1 MNTSEGRHERT
12 GLNCEKILT
21 GGNHAESATVA
32 RPAHIVIIEDEPV
45 TRTTLAEYLT
55 SHGYTVTAFDSAERA
70 ETMLDSDRADL
81 LLVDITLDGKDG
93 LQITREQR
101 ARSDIGIILT
111 TSLSDDVDR
120 IVGLELGADD
130 YVCKPFNRRELL
142 ARIKNLLRRTEVQR
156 RLSRQTLRFHGFT
169 FAFATRQLTGPDGQP
184 IRLTRAEYEVLA
196 ELLRHPGAVLSRE
209 RLMTVI
215 THRQEHPDART
226 VDVIIRRLRTKL
238 EEDPGAPRLIT
249 TAHGEGYVFTATLD

>member
-1 MNTSEGRHERT
+1 VPR
-12 GLNCEKILT
+12 
-21 GGNHAESATVA
+21 A
-32 RPAHIVIIEDEPV
+32 AHIVIIEDEPV
-45 TRTTLAEYLT
+45 TRTTLADYLT

-70 ETMLDSDRADL
+70 EAMLDSDRADL

-142 ARIKNLLRRTEVQR
+142 ARIKNLLRRTEAQR

-169 FAFATRQLTGPDGQP
+169 FATRQLTGPDGQP

-196 ELLRHPGAVLSRE
+196 ELLRQPGAVLSRE

-215 THRQEHPDART
+215 THRQEHPDTRT
-226 VDVIIRRLRTKL
+226 VDVIIRRLRTKI
-238 EEDPGAPRLIT
+238 EDDPGAPRLIT
-249 TAHGEGYVFTATLD
+249 TAHGEGYVLTATLD

>member
-1 MNTSEGRHERT
+1 MP
-12 GLNCEKILT
+12 
-21 GGNHAESATVA
+21 

-45 TRTTLAEYLT
+45 TRTTLAEYLST
-55 SHGYTVTAFDSAERA
+55 HGYTVTAFDSAERA
-70 ETMLDSDRADL
+70 EAMLDSDLADL
-81 LLVDITLDGKDG
+81 LLVDITLEGKDG

-142 ARIKNLLRRTEVQR
+142 ARIKNLLRRTEAMR
-156 RLSRQTLRFHGFT
+156 RFSRQTVRFHGH
-169 FAFATRQLTGPDGQP
+169 AFDHSTRQLISPNGQT
-184 IRLTRAEYEVLA
+184 IRLTRAEFEVLA
-196 ELLRHPGAVLSRE
+196 ALLRHPGEVLSRE
-209 RLMTVI
+209 RLMTLI
-215 THRQEHPDART
+215 THRQQHPDVRT

-238 EEDPGAPRLIT
+238 EQDPGAPRLIT

>member
-1 MNTSEGRHERT
+1 M
-12 GLNCEKILT
+12 
-21 GGNHAESATVA
+21 
-32 RPAHIVIIEDEPV
+32 
-45 TRTTLAEYLT
+45 AEYLR
-55 SHGYTVTAFDSAERA
+55 SHGYTVTAFDSAEKA
-70 ETMLDSDRADL
+70 DPMLASDRADL

-142 ARIKNLLRRTEVQR
+142 ARIKNLLRRTEAQR
-156 RLSRQTLRFHGFT
+156 RFSRQNVRFHGYA
-169 FAFATRQLTGPDGQP
+169 FAFATRQLIAPDGEP
-184 IRLTRAEYEVLA
+184 IRITRAEFEVLA
-196 ELLRHPGAVLSRE
+196 ELLRHPGEVLGRE

-215 THRQEHPDART
+215 THRQQHPDTRT

-238 EEDPGAPRLIT
+238 EEDASAPRFIT

>member
-1 MNTSEGRHERT
+1 M
-12 GLNCEKILT
+12 
-21 GGNHAESATVA
+21 A
-32 RPAHIVIIEDEPV
+32 RAAHIVIIEDEPV
-45 TRTTLAEYLT
+45 TRTTLADYLV
-55 SHGYTVTAFDSAERA
+55 SHGYAVTAFDSAETA
-70 ETMLDSDRADL
+70 ELILASNQADL

-156 RLSRQTLRFHGFT
+156 RFSRQNVRFHGYAFT
-169 FAFATRQLTGPDGQP
+169 FATRQLIAPDGEA
-184 IRLTRAEYEVLA
+184 IRLTRAEFEALA
-196 ELLRHPGAVLSRE
+196 ELLRHPGEVLSRE

-215 THRQEHPDART
+215 THRQQHPDTRT

-238 EEDPGAPRLIT
+238 KEDPGAPRFIT
-249 TAHGEGYVFTATLD
+249 TAHGEGYVFTATMD

>member
-1 MNTSEGRHERT
+1 M
-12 GLNCEKILT
+12 
-21 GGNHAESATVA
+21 AA
-32 RPAHIVIIEDEPV
+32 RPPHILIIEDEPV
-45 TRTTLAEYLT
+45 TRTTLAEYLS
-55 SHGYTVTAFDSAERA
+55 SHGYTVTAFESAESA
-70 ETMLDSDRADL
+70 EPMLASDQADL

-142 ARIKNLLRRTEVQR
+142 ARIKNLLRRTEMHR
-156 RLSRQTLRFHGFT
+156 RFSRQHVRFHGFS
-169 FAFATRQLTGPDGQP
+169 FAMATRQLTASDGAS
-184 IRLTRAEYEVLA
+184 IRLTRAEFELLA
-196 ELLRHPGAVLSRE
+196 ELLRHPGEVLSRE
-209 RLMTVI
+209 RLMSAV
-215 THRQEHPDART
+215 THRQQHPDTRT

-238 EEDPGAPRLIT
+238 EEDPAVPRIIT

>member
-1 MNTSEGRHERT
+1 
-12 GLNCEKILT
+12 
-21 GGNHAESATVA
+21 VA

-45 TRTTLAEYLT
+45 TRTTLAEYLI

-142 ARIKNLLRRTEVQR
+142 ARIKNLLRRTEAQR